1 MRDTK
6 EDLTKQKSC
15 VHVSKVSVFLKPII
29 WKLIKKNTIIHNKM
43 KPDIFVDW

>member
-1 MRDTK
+1 MQNIYYENYKDLMRDTK

-29 WKLIKKNTIIHNKM
+29 
-43 KPDIFVDW
+43 